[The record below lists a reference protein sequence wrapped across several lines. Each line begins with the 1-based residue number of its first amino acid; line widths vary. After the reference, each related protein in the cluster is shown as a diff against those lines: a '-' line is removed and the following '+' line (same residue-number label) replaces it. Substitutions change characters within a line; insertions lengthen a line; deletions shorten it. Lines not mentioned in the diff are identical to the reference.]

1 MAIANESS
9 DSGPDDSPAADPRFV
24 LHDVFL
30 GTEAIAAGAATPASL
45 RGSRFQRLLP
55 NVYAP
60 SSLAPDVALRSRAAY
75 LWASGRGVLTG
86 YSAAELWSAH
96 CAPAAAPAELT
107 IAGEHVRAPRGVRV
121 HQLTLADDER
131 RCRFGVELTT
141 PLRTAYDLA
150 RRGTLVDAV
159 VAVDA
164 LAGRFGFTPDELLTF
179 AERYPAARGTV
190 RLPEV
195 AALVEPSAESA
206 METRLRLV
214 LELAGLPRP
223 ALQFPVTDERARVI
237 ATVDLA
243 YPDKLVAIEY
253 EGADHFTHMR
263 VLRDGGRYTRL
274 AALGWRVYRYFAPD
288 VFTRPE
294 QIVDDIRLALT
305 TRVLPPSRRR
315 A

>member
-1 MAIANESS
+1 MQ
-9 DSGPDDSPAADPRFV
+9 
-24 LHDVFL
+24 HDVFF
-30 GTEAIAAGAATPASL
+30 GTEALTSGAVTPASL
-45 RGSRFQRLLP
+45 RGTRFQRLLP
-55 NVYAP
+55 NVYA
-60 SSLAPDVALRSRAAY
+60 SASLAPDLHLRSRAAY

-86 YSAAELWSAH
+86 HSATELWSAR
-96 CAPAAAPAELT
+96 CAPNDALPELT
-107 IAGEHVRAPRGVRV
+107 IAGEHVRAPRGLRL
-121 HQLTLADDER
+121 HQFEPADDER

-164 LAGRFGFTPDELLTF
+164 LAGRFGFTPAELLTF
-179 AERYPAARGTV
+179 AQRYPAARGTL
-190 RLPEV
+190 RLPEI
-195 AALVEPSAESA
+195 AALVEPAAGSA

-223 ALQFPVTDERARVI
+223 EVQYPIVDERARLV

-243 YPDKLVAIEY
+243 YPEALAAIEY
-253 EGADHFTHMR
+253 EGADHFTDLR

-274 AALGWRVYRYFAPD
+274 AALGWRVHRYFATD
-288 VFTRPE
+288 VYNRPE
-294 QIVDDIRLALT
+294 QIIDDMRKALT
-305 TRVLPPSRRR
+305 TRVLPPQRRS